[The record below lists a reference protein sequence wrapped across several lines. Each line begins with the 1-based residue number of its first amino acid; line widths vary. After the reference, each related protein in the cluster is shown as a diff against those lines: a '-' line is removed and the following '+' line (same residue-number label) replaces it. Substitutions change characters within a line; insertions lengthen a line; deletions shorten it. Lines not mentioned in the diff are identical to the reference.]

1 MSDIAMIA
9 KLTSAEGKLDELVA
23 VMSTMVEA
31 VKAEPGTLVY
41 AMHVSAEQSA
51 IYFYERYTDKAA
63 LDAHG
68 TSDAMKAGV
77 ASQFH
82 SALNQSEKTNNIPT
96 TMSAIRRYLELEFV
110 GNVQSLSAPQ
120 VRKAADDILQNLK

>member
-68 TSDAMKAGV
+68 TSDAMKAVGPKLKGLTAGRPEITMLTPV
-77 ASQFH
+77 A
-82 SALNQSEKTNNIPT
+82 AKGL
-96 TMSAIRRYLELEFV
+96 
-110 GNVQSLSAPQ
+110 
-120 VRKAADDILQNLK
+120 